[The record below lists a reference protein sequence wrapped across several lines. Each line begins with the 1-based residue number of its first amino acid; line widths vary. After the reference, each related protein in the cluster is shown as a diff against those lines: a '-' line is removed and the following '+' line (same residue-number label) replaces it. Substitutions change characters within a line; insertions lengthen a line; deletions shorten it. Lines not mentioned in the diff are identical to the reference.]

1 MKHMRVLLVDDET
14 EFVSTLAERLA
25 IRGIDVDW
33 VTSGAAALEKVETN
47 SYDLAILDVKMPK
60 ISGIQLKT
68 CLHERWPD
76 LKFIFLTGHGSE
88 QDYRTASSEVGV
100 VCYLAKPIHID
111 DLLEK
116 MHQAVG
122 KEQGSS

>member
-1 MKHMRVLLVDDET
+1 MKQMRVLLVDDET
-14 EFVSTLAERLA
+14 EFVSTLAERLS

-33 VTSGAAALEKVETN
+33 VTSGEAALEKAATR

-68 CLHERWPD
+68 YLHEKWPD
-76 LKFIFLTGHGSE
+76 MKFIFLTGHGSE
-88 QDYRTASSEVGV
+88 QDYRTASGEAGV
-100 VCYLAKPIHID
+100 EYYLAKPVHIEN
-111 DLLEK
+111 LLEK
-116 MHQAVG
+116 MNQVFS

>member
-1 MKHMRVLLVDDET
+1 MRVLLVDDET

-33 VTSGAAALEKVETN
+33 VTSGAAALEKAETH

-68 CLHERWPD
+68 YLHERWPD

-88 QDYRTASSEVGV
+88 ESANEGIQHGAYDYLT
-100 VCYLAKPIHID
+100 KPYEFTE
-111 DLLEK
+111 LLEK
-116 MHQAVG
+116 IHEAV
-122 KEQGSS
+122 SSKKK